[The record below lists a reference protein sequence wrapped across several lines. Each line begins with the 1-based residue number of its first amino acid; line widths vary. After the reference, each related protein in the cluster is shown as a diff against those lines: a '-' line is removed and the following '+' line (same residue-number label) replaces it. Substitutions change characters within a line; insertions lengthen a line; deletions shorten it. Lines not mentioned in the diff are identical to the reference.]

1 MKKTIKKILKENSIY
16 MLLLILAETILSIV
30 CTLSFVYSDSL
41 NYEASIIYES
51 LGVETLLQNLYSSTF
66 WALILV
72 MLAII
77 VIFSITS
84 VVFKKMEYMFISI
97 LGWIE
102 LFILSLNFTKPI
114 GDLIATSLMFIPI
127 IILNI
132 ICYNKQ
138 KEKLL
143 LNEIVE
149 TKKETK
155 KKISKK

>member
-1 MKKTIKKILKENSIY
+1 MKFIKKLFKENSPY
-16 MLLLILAETILSIV
+16 MIFLVIAEAILSII

-72 MLAII
+72 MMAII
-77 VIFSITS
+77 VIMSITS
-84 VVFKKMEYMFISI
+84 MVFKKMEYMFISI

-114 GDLIATSLMFIPI
+114 GDLIATSMMFIPI

-132 ICYNKQ
+132 ICYRKQ
-138 KEKLL
+138 KERLL
-143 LNEIVE
+143 LNEV
-149 TKKETK
+149 KETK
-155 KKISKK
+155 KKVSKK